1 MIPKKKNDGRIFISY
16 RRADARGVAGRL
28 SDSLEEYFGDKR
40 VFRDVDDIAG
50 GSDFEQVIEHSLQSA
65 DAVIVL
71 IGPDWT
77 TITDSEG
84 NTRLGAEKDYVTQEI
99 VSAIKLGIPVYPVL
113 IEDTPMPRESELPKE
128 LAPLVRFNAMTI
140 SDRRWKFDVLRLGKV
155 IAFDIPSSNE
165 RLLDRVRA
173 SISASFVLSVSI
185 TTGIVVWNVLNETGE
200 FLKLWQ
206 SGISFTVVALST
218 LALTSIK
225 NLISE
230 DRRPYILASIWTGA
244 GGCILFFILLA
255 FVDGVSEPM
264 VTYLG
269 STVTIAVM
277 FAFLVMSGFKA
288 K

>member
-1 MIPKKKNDGRIFISY
+1 MLPKKKKHGRIFISY

-28 SDSLEEYFGDKR
+28 SDSLEDYFGDKR

-50 GSDFEQVIEHSLQSA
+50 GSDFEEVIEHSLRSA

-71 IGPDWT
+71 IGPHWT
-77 TITDSEG
+77 TITDREG

-99 VSAIKLGIPVYPVL
+99 VSAIKLGIPIYPVL
-113 IEDTPMPRESELPKE
+113 IEDTPMPREAELPSE
-128 LAPLVRFNAMTI
+128 LAPLVRFNAITI
-140 SDRRWKFDVLRLGKV
+140 SDKRWKFDVLRLGKI
-155 IAFDIPSSNE
+155 IAFDIPSSSE

-173 SISASFVLSVSI
+173 AISGGFVLAVSISTS
-185 TTGIVVWNVLNETGE
+185 IVVWNVLNDTGE

-225 NLISE
+225 QLIDE
-230 DRRPYILASIWTGA
+230 DRRSYIFASIWTGA

-255 FVDGVSEPM
+255 FVDGVSEPV

-269 STVTIAVM
+269 STIVIALM
-277 FAFLVMSGFKA
+277 FSFMVMSGFKA